1 MFEVAISPAVNDDE
15 AALASPFVKCLVR
28 LILAQ
33 DSHGSWDGKADTEL
47 LADFIVSKERRRT
60 IPIIGDPDPDV
71 LWRLDKFYTAVAL
84 AIEERSGLM
93 ASPMIEMS
101 HEGFGRVLF
110 TAGRLVVLS
119 KTVRDVHRFGFE
131 TFCKLAAAGT
141 KLVDDAIAAIDAY
154 PEVARA

>member
-28 LILAQ
+28 LIRAQ
-33 DSHGSWDGKADTEL
+33 DSHGSWDGTADGEL
-47 LADFIVSKERRRT
+47 LADFIVSKEQRRT

-119 KTVRDVHRFGFE
+119 RTLRDAHRFGFE

>member
-28 LILAQ
+28 LIRAQ
-33 DSHGSWDGKADTEL
+33 DSHGSWDGKVDAEL
-47 LADFIVSKERRRT
+47 LADFIVSKEQRRA

-84 AIEERSGLM
+84 AIEERSSLM

-119 KTVRDVHRFGFE
+119 KTLRDVHRFGFE

>member
-1 MFEVAISPAVNDDE
+1 MTDPSVSPAVAEDE
-15 AALASPFVKCLVR
+15 VALASPFLKCLVR
-28 LILAQ
+28 LIRAQ
-33 DSHGSWDGKADTEL
+33 DSYGAWEGKADAEL
-47 LADFIVSKERRRT
+47 LADFIVSKEQRRT

-84 AIEERSGLM
+84 AIEERSSLM

-119 KTVRDVHRFGFE
+119 KILRDVHRFGFE

-141 KLVDDAIAAIDAY
+141 KLVDDAMAAIDAY